1 VGLVLQSYKC
11 QFHPNNDPVGSCP
24 KCGKHLCS
32 ICLPRTD
39 RPCRVCVGYRHAQ
52 TLATIAAVTVSIFL
66 GMISPLLGLLGVVV
80 LFYSFRSLFRS
91 RTRAIVQAAGR
102 TQPST
107 STSTSTSPSA
117 SSIPPSQ
124 GQISNLNFCD
134 NCRLWTSNSYC
145 KQCGRKLI

>member
-1 VGLVLQSYKC
+1 MSLVLQSYKC
-11 QFHPNNDPVGSCP
+11 QFHLDNDAVGSCP
-24 KCGKHLCS
+24 KCGRYLCS

-91 RTRAIVQAAGR
+91 RARAILRAAGQ
-102 TQPST
+102 TQPTT
-107 STSTSTSPSA
+107 SA
-117 SSIPPSQ
+117 QPSQ
-124 GQISNLNFCD
+124 VRISNLNFCD
-134 NCRLWTSNSYC
+134 NCRLWTSDSYC
-145 KQCGRKLI
+145 KKCGRKLT